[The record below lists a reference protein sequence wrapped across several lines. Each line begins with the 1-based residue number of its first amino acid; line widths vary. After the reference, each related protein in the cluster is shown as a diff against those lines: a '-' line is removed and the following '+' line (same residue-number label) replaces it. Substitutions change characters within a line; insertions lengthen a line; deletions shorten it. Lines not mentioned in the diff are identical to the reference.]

1 MAADSFG
8 QSPNSVQLSL
18 RGSSQIGV
26 RTVTEAQ
33 KERVILLREQGYGY
47 KRIAASIGLTKDQ
60 VYSFCRNHG
69 LTGSRSV
76 VQHAGRTSHDV
87 CRFCGKAL
95 VQTPGQ
101 KTRIFCSAACRV
113 TWWNTHPEA
122 VNKKAVYSYVCASC
136 GQPFTAYGNNH
147 RKYCSRACYI
157 QGRFK
162 GGAA

>member
-1 MAADSFG
+1 
-8 QSPNSVQLSL
+8 
-18 RGSSQIGV
+18 
-26 RTVTEAQ
+26 VTEAQ

-60 VYSFCRNHG
+60 VYSFCRNRG

-76 VQHAGRTSHDV
+76 VQPVGKISQDV
-87 CRFCGKAL
+87 CRCCGKGL
-95 VQTPGQ
+95 IQIPGQ
-101 KTRIFCSAACRV
+101 KTRVFCSAACRV
-113 TWWNTHPEA
+113 TWWNSHPDA
-122 VNKKAVYSYVCASC
+122 VNKKAVYPYVCAAC